1 MMNHIFKGPGTPFT
15 RKSRRRNMGAPVK
28 RNILL
33 NPGPAT
39 TTDTV
44 KYSQVIPDIC
54 PREREFCMLMDD
66 IRNKLVE
73 VVRGDQRYTSILF
86 ASSGS
91 GAVEACISSV
101 VPEGK
106 KILIINNGAY
116 GKRMIET
123 ARCYYDEDRI
133 IAYELPYGDY
143 PDVHN
148 ISKIISDD
156 RDIATLAVVYHE
168 TTTGMLNPVEEIT
181 RLAHEKSID
190 VIVDA
195 MSAYAGVPI
204 DVTREEYDYLISSS
218 NKCIQGM
225 AGISFVICRK
235 DKLEKSGRHKRKN
248 LYFNLWDQFR
258 YFEETGQMRYTPPVQ
273 IAYALNQA
281 LDEYFGETG
290 EMRCKRYTESWETLI
305 AGLRKLNFQFLLPL
319 EQQSKLLTAVI
330 DPQDAN
336 YKFEEMHDYL
346 YERGY
351 TIYPGKGAK
360 KDTFRIA
367 NIGAINK
374 GDIENFLSVLG
385 EYLKRFNIV
394 V

>member
-1 MMNHIFKGPGTPFT
+1 MST
-15 RKSRRRNMGAPVK
+15 PVK

-44 KYSQVIPDIC
+44 KYSQVVPDIC
-54 PREREFCMLMDD
+54 PREKEFCMLMDD
-66 IRNKLVE
+66 IRKKLVK
-73 VVRGDQRYTSILF
+73 VVKGDERYTSILF

-91 GAVEACISSV
+91 GAVESCISSV

-123 ARCYYDEDRI
+123 ARCYYEEDRI
-133 IAYELPYGDY
+133 IAYEVPYGDY
-143 PDVHN
+143 PDVGKISSILSDNEN
-148 ISKIISDD
+148 IAVVS
-156 RDIATLAVVYHE
+156 VVYHE
-168 TTTGMLNPVEEIT
+168 TTTGMLNPVREIT
-181 RLAHEKSID
+181 RLAHEKNID

-204 DVTREEYDYLISSS
+204 DVSREEYDYLISSS

-235 DKLEKSGRHKRKN
+235 DKLEHSDRNERRN
-248 LYFNLWDQFR
+248 LYFNLWDQYK
-258 YFEETGQMRYTPPVQ
+258 YFEKTGQMRYTPPVQ

-281 LDEYFGETG
+281 LNEYFEETG
-290 EMRCKRYTESWETLI
+290 EMRYKRYTESWETLI
-305 AGLRKLNFQFLLPL
+305 AGLRKLNFQLLLPVD
-319 EQQSKLLTAVI
+319 QQSKLLTTVI
-330 DPQDAN
+330 EPQDAN

-346 YERGY
+346 YKQGY

-374 GDIENFLSVLG
+374 GDIESFLSVLG
-385 EYLKRFNIV
+385 EYLESFNIRV
-394 V
+394 